1 MALSS
6 LSELPSSRFLAD
18 LLAWSFPNASSSHTP
33 RLEAKLKRLLARLR
47 SGSEDRTQSEP
58 LSVRYQLNSHRVLEA
73 LSSTA
78 VTKFHP
84 DSLSSSS
91 PLPEEHAVGGFMFEY
106 DIEYAQFLDTVLSV
120 LCSEQSAESVSQSHA
135 GLMKRANVQN
145 TGTVPYLSEFIGSG
159 ASDESLLPFLSTL
172 SQWSQQPD
180 PQVRNSSSESPAIRV
195 NISTLFV
202 ANCLMKG
209 AEKSMTSQ
217 LIGRTPPRKE
227 LNTHL
232 PPNAKG
238 AHSDATQ
245 LEGGDRSLHL
255 TDLEAT
261 TPRIKTDLELQSRSD
276 RGIANGVSTA
286 LQGQTS
292 LLCVPEGVLQVS
304 TRNTCYIERKPSV

>member
-47 SGSEDRTQSEP
+47 SGSEDGTQSEP
-58 LSVRYQLNSHRVLEA
+58 LSVRYQLNSHRMLEA

-84 DSLSSSS
+84 DSLSSSL
-91 PLPEEHAVGGFMFEY
+91 PLPECGGFMFEY
-106 DIEYAQFLDTVLSV
+106 DIEYAQFLDTVFAV
-120 LCSEQSAESVSQSHA
+120 LCPEQSAESTVSQSHA
-135 GLMKRANVQN
+135 GLLKRANVQN

-159 ASDESLLPFLSTL
+159 ASDETFLPFLSTL
-172 SQWSQQPD
+172 SQWSQNSD
-180 PQVRNSSSESPAIRV
+180 PQVRNSSSESPAMRV

-202 ANCLMKG
+202 ANCLKKG
-209 AEKSMTSQ
+209 AEKSQ
-217 LIGRTPPRKE
+217 LIGHTPPPE
-227 LNTHL
+227 EPTTHL
-232 PPNAKG
+232 PPHAKG

-261 TPRIKTDLELQSRSD
+261 TPRTKTDLELQSSSD
-276 RGIANGVSTA
+276 RDIANGVSTA